1 MKETVFISGTPCVGK
16 TTISEVLAEKLNCRL
31 IKINEFAIEN
41 DFVLGIDDEKGYKI
55 IDIDKLDSKINEII
69 ADSNELLIFEGHLAH
84 LCNGADKLII
94 LRVHPDILKERLS
107 ARNYSDAKIREN
119 LEAEAMGVCTDEAYE
134 YYSDNIYEIDVSD
147 LTVEEA
153 VELIGN
159 IIDDIEDFAPGEIDF
174 MDWLIDNP

>member
-1 MKETVFISGTPCVGK
+1 MKETIFISGTPCVGK

-31 IKINEFAIEN
+31 IKINELAIEN
-41 DFVLGIDDEKGYKI
+41 DFILGIDDEKGYKI
-55 IDIDKLDSKINEII
+55 IDIDKLNRKVNEII
-69 ADSNELLIFEGHLAH
+69 ADSNELLIFEGHLTH
-84 LCNGADKLII
+84 LCKGADKLII

-147 LTVEEA
+147 LTVEES
-153 VELIGN
+153 VELIAN
-159 IIDDIEDFAPGEIDF
+159 IIDDIVDFAPGEIDF
-174 MDWLIDNP
+174 MNWLIDNL